1 MPEQVECVVIGA
13 GVIGLA
19 IARQLAQSGRE
30 VLILE
35 RENQFGTQ
43 LSSRNSGVIHS
54 GIYYPTQTLKA
65 SLCLRGSSMLYRF
78 CEQRKVD
85 HSRCGKLIVATQ
97 ESQLGSLQQLQSLA
111 RVNGVK
117 GVEWLEKDA
126 VSDLE
131 PEVQCMAA
139 LHCSSTGVVDAYG
152 LMLALLGDSEQAGA
166 ILSLGS
172 EVKRISVE
180 NAQLEVDV
188 IGNGAITLQAKEV
201 VNCSGLSAQSL
212 ALTCAALPS
221 NLVPAA
227 FYAKGNY
234 CSYAGPKPF
243 QRLIYPM
250 PSQEGLGIHAT
261 MDLGGQLRFGPDV
274 EWVDE
279 VDFKVN
285 ETCRE
290 RFINSI
296 REYWPGI
303 NAKVLMPD
311 FASIRPKTVG
321 PGEESGD
328 FWVQSSA
335 EHGVRGL
342 YNLYGIE
349 SPGLT
354 SCMAI
359 AEYTMQQMGQAR

>member
-19 IARQLAQSGRE
+19 VARQLSQSGRE

-35 RENQFGTQ
+35 REDQFGTQ

-54 GIYYPTQTLKA
+54 GIYYPSHSLKA
-65 SLCLRGSSMLYRF
+65 SLCLQGNALLYRF
-78 CEQRKVD
+78 CEQRKVNY
-85 HSRCGKLIVATQ
+85 SRYGKLIVATH
-97 ESQLGSLQQLQSLA
+97 ESQLESLRQLQSLA
-111 RVNGVK
+111 SINGVK
-117 GVEWLEKDA
+117 GVAWLGRDA

-131 PEVQCMAA
+131 PEVQCIAA
-139 LHCSSTGVVDAYG
+139 LHCASTGVVDVYE
-152 LMLALLGDSEQAGA
+152 LMLALLGDAERAGA
-166 ILSLGS
+166 VLSLGS
-172 EVKRISVE
+172 EVNKISVE
-180 NAQLEVDV
+180 NSQLEVDV
-188 IGNGAITLQAKEV
+188 VSNGAITLRAKEV
-201 VNCSGLSAQSL
+201 VNCSGLSAQRV
-212 ALTCAALPS
+212 ALTCAALS
-221 NLVPAA
+221 SDMVPEV

-234 CSYAGPKPF
+234 YSYAGKSPF
-243 QRLIYPM
+243 QRLVYPM
-250 PSQEGLGIHAT
+250 PNQEGLGIHAT
-261 MDLGGQLRFGPDV
+261 VDLGGQLRFGPDV

-285 ETCRE
+285 EACSE

-296 REYWPGI
+296 REYWPGV
-303 NAKVLMPD
+303 NPSALTPD

-321 PGEESGD
+321 PGANSGD
-328 FWVQSSA
+328 FWVQVPA
-335 EHGVRGL
+335 DHGVAGL

-359 AEYTMQQMGQAR
+359 AEYTVQKMDKAR